1 MIRVDGDKDGFAGGE
16 DVTAGVGDFRFALM
30 AAAMCLDVA
39 RGERERLAER
49 NRAKV
54 VDLHVAGHGHDTA
67 GAVSLAHGFVKKGR
81 DDAAVRV
88 AGRPGKAAGQ
98 TQAADDVALF
108 IDKEFE
114 TQAGG
119 VFEAAAEAVIEG
131 AVGEGREGI
140 SVGRR
145 FAGGHDLS
153 SIYRISESKGGLLR
167 SPQVRVGLSSA
178 PVDRL
183 LCPVQSRTNVAI
195 EAARSADRK
204 RWSLLYIILVLVAWS
219 LFLNTSQAQICT
231 DIRRFDMRNAT
242 IHMSAQDDGGK
253 LAPPVFHLHDG
264 VDRIFE
270 FGSLEWQVEL
280 DSDRTVHPDAA
291 TWLRVVMLEDV
302 HMGGS
307 GTLNFVLAF
316 DCEKGRL
323 VRLFQ
328 YGSEGIRLKHLDD
341 RTLALDQAVPGPDDS
356 DASPSEYCEVIYQ
369 WVARD
374 HRYHHTGKDRC
385 GDVPTATNRR

>member
-1 MIRVDGDKDGFAGGE
+1 M
-16 DVTAGVGDFRFALM
+16 
-30 AAAMCLDVA
+30 
-39 RGERERLAER
+39 
-49 NRAKV
+49 
-54 VDLHVAGHGHDTA
+54 
-67 GAVSLAHGFVKKGR
+67 
-81 DDAAVRV
+81 
-88 AGRPGKAAGQ
+88 
-98 TQAADDVALF
+98 
-108 IDKEFE
+108 
-114 TQAGG
+114 
-119 VFEAAAEAVIEG
+119 
-131 AVGEGREGI
+131 
-140 SVGRR
+140 
-145 FAGGHDLS
+145 
-153 SIYRISESKGGLLR
+153 
-167 SPQVRVGLSSA
+167 
-178 PVDRL
+178 
-183 LCPVQSRTNVAI
+183 
-195 EAARSADRK
+195 
-204 RWSLLYIILVLVAWS
+204 LVAWS